1 MRRDKDERV
10 ERKDTE
16 RQKRDEEEDEKR
28 KDEKFREEEEEG
40 RKLKG
45 RIKAPP
51 IPPTTGGKT
60 GKRTRKGPEGNG
72 RKEGRE
78 RTTTER
84 KKKLMSNRRAHKKR
98 RHDKRRQGNL
108 HGQRNKNQRGM
119 WETRNNLLPRRRP
132 ANGGVTSG
140 R

>member
-60 GKRTRKGPEGNG
+60 GERTRKGPEGNG

-78 RTTTER
+78 RTTAS
-84 KKKLMSNRRAHKKR
+84 KKKLRSNRVHKKR
-98 RHDKRRQGNL
+98 RHDKRRLGEL
-108 HGQRNKNQRGM
+108 HG
-119 WETRNNLLPRRRP
+119 
-132 ANGGVTSG
+132 
-140 R
+140 